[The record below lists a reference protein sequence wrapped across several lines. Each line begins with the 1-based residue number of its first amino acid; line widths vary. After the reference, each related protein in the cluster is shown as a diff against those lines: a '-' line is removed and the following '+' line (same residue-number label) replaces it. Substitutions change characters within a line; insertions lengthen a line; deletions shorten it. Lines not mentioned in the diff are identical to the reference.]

1 MLFPKLTILTQT
13 LSFQLVPLFSIHY
26 SGTSL
31 LEMVFIIF
39 FFFFFFT
46 IFYYIYYF
54 FFYKKKKKKS
64 NINFMKKN
72 VLYII
77 IIIIFIEYRNKTL
90 TKIFKS
96 PKKGCYFLAFV
107 IFTLGI
113 VRDLL

>member
-1 MLFPKLTILTQT
+1 
-13 LSFQLVPLFSIHY
+13 
-26 SGTSL
+26 
-31 LEMVFIIF
+31 
-39 FFFFFFT
+39 
-46 IFYYIYYF
+46 
-54 FFYKKKKKKS
+54 
-64 NINFMKKN
+64 MKKN